1 MGELKSNLEDLS
13 KKDLIAVYEESKR
26 VCERLESTLQVYQR
40 HLEQVIKY
48 HSVETYCETV
58 SRNRERE
65 AARTAPQDSDG
76 NIYSAESSCEPNL

>member
-13 KKDLIAVYEESKR
+13 KKDLIAAYEESKIA
-26 VCERLESTLQVYQR
+26 CERLESTLQVYQR

-58 SRNRERE
+58 GRNRERE
-65 AARTAPQDSDG
+65 AAAATPQDSDG
-76 NIYSAESSCEPNL
+76 NIYSGKTVSGPNC